1 MDSITRTGCKLVLN
15 EVHEGEIDGFV
26 ERGDAYFAL
35 MPNPDSE
42 REQCNCEGPPPLG
55 AYLRNLPCR
64 YSFAACAIPSRVF
77 IANGP

>member
-15 EVHEGEIDGFV
+15 EVYEGEIDGFV

-42 REQCNCEGPPPLG
+42 RELSEHSPLYEAG
-55 AYLRNLPCR
+55 
-64 YSFAACAIPSRVF
+64 SRDESDDEDSK
-77 IANGP
+77 

>member
-42 REQCNCEGPPPLG
+42 REQCNCEGP
-55 AYLRNLPCR
+55 LPW
-64 YSFAACAIPSRVF
+64 APT
-77 IANGP
+77 